1 MLMYI
6 YIYSLIFL
14 FISGVLVYIFKY
26 KHFLLML
33 ISLESMVVSLYVLI
47 FFYCGQFTFEYFIS
61 LFYLT
66 LSVCESSLGLSLLV
80 MLIRTYGSDM
90 LLSYDSLW

>member
-1 MLMYI
+1 MMMPLYM
-6 YIYSLIFL
+6 YSLIAL
-14 FISGVLVYIFKY
+14 FISGIFVYVLKY

-33 ISLESMVVSLYVLI
+33 ISLEFLVASLYVFL
-47 FFYCGQFTFEYFIS
+47 FFYCKQLNFEYFIS

-90 LLSYDSLW
+90 IMSYDNLW

>member
-1 MLMYI
+1 M
-6 YIYSLIFL
+6 YSLIAL
-14 FISGVLVYIFKY
+14 FISGVLVYVLKY

-33 ISLESMVVSLYVLI
+33 ISLESMVASLYVLI
-47 FFYCGQFTFEYFIS
+47 FFYCSQFMFEYFIS

-66 LSVCESSLGLSLLV
+66 LSVCESSLGFSLLV

-90 LLSYDSLW
+90 IMSYDNLW